1 MKKIFLSLVAVVSA
15 VTMMAQELPTA
26 CDAQIEFKYCFTTY
40 STLTREYM
48 ASDLPYTWNGVTF
61 TALNDTKVGT
71 IENVR
76 GCDSI
81 VTMTLIEKVPPVGAA
96 GGANA
101 RTFSVSETK
110 EVFFS
115 QGNLQYC
122 KAPVDNPTATHKV
135 AEGAPQ
141 QGIFQFAEE
150 QYNYVGLNQGTSV
163 CKGNVYYTNA
173 SGVKTK
179 CSNKTSSYGTAY
191 LVDLFVWRN
200 TGYINAPDSWT
211 NPSKTK
217 IETSDVN
224 GTNYD
229 FGYFNAI
236 SNGGNEPKMWRML
249 TKEEML
255 YVMNERSEAANKRG
269 CAAITLEDNSV
280 TYGWI
285 ILPDK
290 WTQVASTGITF
301 NASLTSTTANQYTVA
316 QWKLLEQDGAVFF
329 PSAGEWI
336 TNGSMS
342 GINAWD
348 GMSYWTSSVK
358 PWSQYTGSAPTDW
371 YGYSGHM
378 KSGSF
383 YINDWDNRMFA
394 VRLVQDK
401 YPY

>member
-15 VTMMAQELPTA
+15 VTLMAQELPTA

-71 IENVR
+71 IENAR
-76 GCDSI
+76 GCDSV

-96 GGANA
+96 GGTNA
-101 RTFSVSETK
+101 RTFSVSDTK

-122 KAPVDNPTATHKV
+122 KSPVDNPTATHKV
-135 AEGAPQ
+135 AEGDPQ

-163 CKGNVYYTNA
+163 CTGNVYYTNA

-179 CSNKTSSYGTAY
+179 CTNKTSSYGTAPY
-191 LVDLFVWRN
+191 IVDLFVWGN
-200 TGYINAPDSWT
+200 SGYRYDPDSWSYDNKFGQEISAT
-211 NPSKTK
+211 N
-217 IETSDVN
+217 DDW
-224 GTNYD
+224 GW
-229 FGYFNAI
+229 FNAI

-249 TKEEML
+249 SADEWL
-255 YVMNERSEAANKRG
+255 YLMNSREQATNKRG
-269 CAAITLEDNSV
+269 CATITLADNSV
-280 TYGWI
+280 TYGFI
-285 ILPDK
+285 ILPDN
-290 WTQVASTGITF
+290 WTQEASTGITF
-301 NASLTSTTANQYTVA
+301 NANLKSTTANQYTEV
-316 QWKLLEQDGAVFF
+316 QWKLLEQDGAVFV

-336 TNGSMS
+336 TNGSVS
-342 GINAWD
+342 GITAWD
-348 GMSYWTSSVK
+348 GMMYWT
-358 PWSQYTGSAPTDW
+358 GSCQLPQ
-371 YGYSGHM
+371 YSGGEVYPKM
-378 KSGSF
+378 YKVKSGSSS
-383 YINDWDNRMFA
+383 YSAIGTSNYTYLHP